1 MKGIDLNGKP
11 RISSIFRHAPMS
23 RLGRTALVDSV
34 QEELITYLRNGTIN
48 QQAVTQC
55 LDITDL
61 NIENLD
67 RLKRIH
73 FCLSDEVVGFVK
85 ALQGR
90 LRRIKTANQRE
101 REVTRGEVRGGIDW
115 PATTRLRYGDQ
126 SGDRTRFACK
136 TPYTEYNIDE
146 NLVLKKLIWTIH
158 STVNE
163 DIATIDY
170 DWRTSAWPDD
180 RIAMLDRVY
189 ARNVHLNRIQDG
201 ADIRATRRMLNT
213 ARRSRQALYTEAFTL
228 YDRYQRLISGAYDD
242 EDISKLLT
250 DTLVVPERL
259 PRLFELFCI
268 FRLLHGLRSQTFHL
282 QPIESGVRQLAVL
295 EDDQYTINVYH
306 DRRGNLSFHVPLS
319 ELDGVEAD
327 YIKRVRTVQRR
338 HRELTEA
345 FLGNRTEA
353 SLFHGRPDLVIE
365 VYNSK
370 DKDIPTAVVLGEIKY
385 SDNPRTFTH
394 GLEELLKYI
403 EFAQKNSYLSD
414 RGVDIRGLIIT
425 DDVDVNESSPLDGRI
440 THISAPN
447 LLSGDL
453 STKWVP
459 EEMR

>member
-1 MKGIDLNGKP
+1 
-11 RISSIFRHAPMS
+11 MS
-23 RLGRTALVDSV
+23 RLGRTALVDNV

-48 QQAVTQC
+48 QRAVTQC

-115 PATTRLRYGDQ
+115 PATTRLRYADQ

-158 STVNE
+158 STVDK

-201 ADIRATRRMLNT
+201 ANIRVTRRMLNT

-228 YDRYQRLISGAYDD
+228 YDRYRRLISGTYDD

-259 PRLFELFCI
+259 PRLFELFCV
-268 FRLLHGLRSQTFHL
+268 FRLLRGLRSQAFRL
-282 QPIESGVRQLAVL
+282 QPIESGARQLAIL
-295 EDDQYTINVYH
+295 EDDQYTIDVYH
-306 DRRGNLSFHVPLS
+306 DRTGGLSFHVPLS
-319 ELDGVEAD
+319 ELDGVDAD
-327 YIKRVRTVQRR
+327 YVERVRTVQHR
-338 HRELTEA
+338 HQKLTEA
-345 FLGNRTEA
+345 FLGNRTET
-353 SLFHGRPDLVIE
+353 SLFQGRPDLVVE
-365 VYNSK
+365 VYNSQ
-370 DKDIPTAVVLGEIKY
+370 DKNVPAAVVLGEIKY
-385 SDNPRTFTH
+385 SDSQQTFTR

-403 EFAQKNSYLSD
+403 EFAQKNSYLSEQ
-414 RGVDIRGLIIT
+414 GVDIRGLLIT
-425 DDVDVNESSPLDGRI
+425 DGVDVKEVSPLDGRI
-440 THISAPN
+440 THISAAN
-447 LLSGDL
+447 LLSADL
-453 STKWVP
+453 SAEWIP
-459 EEMR
+459 EEMQ